1 MRILVSIL
9 VFILVAGIPETMSFS
24 PMHSE
29 NSGEL
34 NLRTLD
40 KIESLIHKKVET
52 DHTTNHKKSF
62 SLNGHN
68 FYTEVVEHRFGA
80 NIYKES
86 FYEVQNPNNEFRI
99 RLVINPNGNQE
110 LAVMI
115 QGDEGFKN
123 YHACFD
129 PDGIMIEDDPWGK
142 DKGNYTIEIFDLYK
156 KYIEIYAQK
165 IDEINIKQQESKN
178 YISGQF

>member
-1 MRILVSIL
+1 LRILVSIL

-24 PMHSE
+24 PLHSE

-40 KIESLIHKKVET
+40 QIESFIYKKIET
-52 DHTTNHKKSF
+52 DQNKNRKKSF
-62 SLNGHN
+62 SLNGYN
-68 FYTEVVEHRFGA
+68 VYTEVVEHRFGA
-80 NIYKES
+80 NIYNET
-86 FYEVQNPNNEFRI
+86 FYEVLNPNNEFRI
-99 RLVINPNGNQE
+99 RLVINPNGSQE

-115 QGDEGFKN
+115 RCDEEFKN

-142 DKGNYTIEIFDLYK
+142 NKGNYTIEIFDLFK
-156 KYIEIYAQK
+156 EYIEIYAQK
-165 IDEINIKQQESKN
+165 IDETNTKQQDSKK